1 MSTDMGNR
9 SDDSEVF
16 LVRLWTGGPLPHQ
29 QSGGTEGRD
38 DREDGDNKEDRVQG
52 KVTHLLSGKASSFS
66 DGDTLVSLLVDM
78 LPKGHDADN
87 LEGEKGATP

>member
-1 MSTDMGNR
+1 MSTDNGNR

-16 LVRLWTGGPLPHQ
+16 LVRLWAGGPLPHQ
-29 QSGGTEGRD
+29 ESGGTEGREG
-38 DREDGDNKEDRVQG
+38 REDRVQG

-78 LPKGHDADN
+78 LPPAHNDHDTQ
-87 LEGEKGATP
+87 EEKGATP

>member
-16 LVRLWTGGPLPHQ
+16 LVRLWAGGSLPHQ
-29 QSGGTEGRD
+29 ESGGTEEREGR
-38 DREDGDNKEDRVQG
+38 EDRVQG

-78 LPKGHDADN
+78 LPATRIDDN
-87 LEGEKGATP
+87 LEPERGVTP

>member
-1 MSTDMGNR
+1 MSKDMGNR

-16 LVRLWTGGPLPHQ
+16 LVRLWAGGSLPHQ
-29 QSGGTEGRD
+29 ESGGTE
-38 DREDGDNKEDRVQG
+38 DREDRVRG

-78 LPKGHDADN
+78 LPATHNDHDTQ
-87 LEGEKGATP
+87 EEKGV

>member
-1 MSTDMGNR
+1 MSTDKGNR

-16 LVRLWTGGPLPHQ
+16 LVRLWAGGPLPHQ
-29 QSGGTEGRD
+29 ESGGTE
-38 DREDGDNKEDRVQG
+38 DREVREGREDRVQG

-78 LPKGHDADN
+78 LPPTHNDRDTQ
-87 LEGEKGATP
+87 EEKGATP

>member
-16 LVRLWTGGPLPHQ
+16 LVRLWAGGPLPHQ
-29 QSGGTEGRD
+29 ESGGTEGR
-38 DREDGDNKEDRVQG
+38 EDRVHG
-52 KVTHLLSGKASSFS
+52 KVTHLLSGKVSSFS

-78 LPKGHDADN
+78 LPATHNEHDTQA
-87 LEGEKGATP
+87 EKGV

>member
-16 LVRLWTGGPLPHQ
+16 LVRLWACGPSPHQ
-29 QSGGTEGRD
+29 GSGGTE
-38 DREDGDNKEDRVQG
+38 DREGKEDRVQG

-78 LPKGHDADN
+78 LPATHNDHDTQ
-87 LEGEKGATP
+87 EGKGATP

>member
-1 MSTDMGNR
+1 MSTDMGKR

-16 LVRLWTGGPLPHQ
+16 LVRLWTGGPLPRQ
-29 QSGGTEGRD
+29 ESGGAEER
-38 DREDGDNKEDRVQG
+38 EDRVQG

-78 LPKGHDADN
+78 LPPAHNEHDAQ
-87 LEGEKGATP
+87 EEKGV

>member
-16 LVRLWTGGPLPHQ
+16 LVRLWAGGPLPHQ
-29 QSGGTEGRD
+29 ESGGTEDTEGR
-38 DREDGDNKEDRVQG
+38 EHTEGRVQG

-78 LPKGHDADN
+78 LPVTHDDRDTQ
-87 LEGEKGATP
+87 EEKGV

>member
-1 MSTDMGNR
+1 MSTDTGNR

-16 LVRLWTGGPLPHQ
+16 LVRLWAGGALPHQ
-29 QSGGTEGRD
+29 QSGGTE
-38 DREDGDNKEDRVQG
+38 DREDREDRVQG